1 MIYELLTF
9 KLLFLSG
16 GKQNR
21 MGSLDIIKKPIE
33 KELDEFEDYFKK
45 TIQSDIPLLS
55 LIVQYILRKK
65 GKQMRPMFVF
75 LAAKMNGDFNETSHM
90 AASSIELLHTATL
103 VHDDVVDESYERRGS
118 FSINALWK
126 NKLAVL
132 VGDYILAK
140 GLLLNIDNENY
151 RFLQLIS
158 RSVKDMSEG
167 EILQMRKSRKLDIN
181 YDTYFEIIEKKTASL
196 IATSLAIGAA
206 SVTDDQSIVER
217 MFDIGIDVGIAFQ
230 IKDDI
235 FDYQAKGI
243 LGKPTG
249 NDIKEKKIT
258 MPLLYVLSNSDEK
271 ERRRILHEVKRKHKN
286 TAKVQELV
294 NLVVERGGLDYA
306 TEQMNVYRD
315 RAIQKI
321 MEFPETDAR
330 ASLIELV
337 NYVTTRKK

>member
-1 MIYELLTF
+1 MA
-9 KLLFLSG
+9 
-16 GKQNR
+16 
-21 MGSLDIIKKPIE
+21 SLDTIKAPII
-33 KELDEFEDYFKK
+33 KELDDFEEYFKD

-55 LIVQYILRKK
+55 LIINYLLRKK

-75 LAAKMNGDFNETSHM
+75 LSAKMVGGFNETTHM

-151 RFLQLIS
+151 QFLKIIS

-167 EILQMRKSRKLDIN
+167 EILQLRKSRKLDID
-181 YDTYFEIIEKKTASL
+181 YDTYYDIIKKKTASL
-196 IATSLAIGAA
+196 IATSMSIGAA
-206 SVTDDQSIVER
+206 SVTEDKEVIER
-217 MFDIGIDVGIAFQ
+217 MFEIGIDAGIAFQ

-235 FDYQAKGI
+235 FDYQAKGV

-258 MPLLYVLSNSDEK
+258 LPLLYVLENSDEK
-271 ERRRILHEVKRKHKN
+271 ERKRILHEVKKRNKN

-294 NLVVERGGLDYA
+294 NLVVERGGLEYA
-306 TEQMNVYRD
+306 TEQMNYYKNK
-315 RAIQKI
+315 AISGLN
-321 MEFPETDAR
+321 EFPESDSRKA
-330 ASLIELV
+330 LIELV
-337 NYVTTRKK
+337 NYISTRKK

>member
-1 MIYELLTF
+1 MT
-9 KLLFLSG
+9 
-16 GKQNR
+16 
-21 MGSLDIIKKPIE
+21 SLDIIQKPI
-33 KELDEFEDYFKK
+33 KDELNQFEDYFKK

-55 LIVQYILRKK
+55 LIINYILRKK

-75 LAAKMNGDFNETSHM
+75 LAAKMTGEFNDSTYM

-140 GLLLNIDNENY
+140 GMLLNIDNENY
-151 RFLQLIS
+151 NFLKLIS

-167 EILQMRKSRKLDIN
+167 EILQLRKSRKLDID

-196 IATSLAIGAA
+196 IATSMAMGAA
-206 SVTDDQSIVER
+206 SVSDDESLVEKLFR
-217 MFDIGIDVGIAFQ
+217 IGIDAGIAFQ

-235 FDYQAKGI
+235 FDYQAKGL

-258 MPLLYVLSNSDEK
+258 LPLLYVLSNSEEK
-271 ERRRILHEVKRKHKN
+271 EKRRILREVKRKNKN
-286 TAKVQELV
+286 TSKVQELV
-294 NLVVERGGLDYA
+294 NLVVERGGLEYA
-306 TEQMNVYRD
+306 TEQMNFYRD
-315 RAIQKI
+315 RAISEI
-321 MEFPETDAR
+321 NNFPETDSRNAM
-330 ASLIELV
+330 IELI

>member
-1 MIYELLTF
+1 LLI
-9 KLLFLSG
+9 L
-16 GKQNR
+16 NR
-21 MGSLDIIKKPIE
+21 SKAARMTSLDIIKKPIE
-33 KELDEFEDYFKK
+33 QELNEFEEYFKK

-55 LIVQYILRKK
+55 VITNYILRKK

-75 LAAKMNGDFNETSHM
+75 LSAKMNGGFNESTYM

-140 GLLLNIDNENY
+140 GMLLNIDNKRYN
-151 RFLQLIS
+151 FLHLIS

-167 EILQMRKSRKLDIN
+167 EILQMRKSRKLDID
-181 YDTYFEIIEKKTASL
+181 YETYFEIIEKKTASL
-196 IATSLAIGAA
+196 IATSMAIGTA
-206 SVTDDQSIVER
+206 SVTDDEETVAK
-217 MFDIGIDVGIAFQ
+217 MFQIGIDVGIAFQ

-235 FDYQAKGI
+235 FDYQAKGL

-258 MPLLYVLSNSDEK
+258 LPLLYVLSNSTEK
-271 ERRRILHEVKRKHKN
+271 EKRRILHEVKRKNKN

-294 NLVVERGGLDYA
+294 NLVVERGGLEYA
-306 TEQMNVYRD
+306 TEQMNFYRD
-315 RAIQKI
+315 RAITKI
-321 MEFPETDAR
+321 NEFPESPSRQA
-330 ASLIELV
+330 LVELV

>member
-1 MIYELLTF
+1 
-9 KLLFLSG
+9 
-16 GKQNR
+16 
-21 MGSLDIIKKPIE
+21 MGSLDIIRKPIE
-33 KELDEFEDYFKK
+33 KELDEFEDYFKN

-55 LIVQYILRKK
+55 LIIQYILRKK

-75 LAAKMNGDFNETSHM
+75 LAAKMNGEFNETSHM

-167 EILQMRKSRKLDIN
+167 EILQMRKSRKLDID

-206 SVTDDQSIVER
+206 SVTEDQDIVER

-294 NLVVERGGLDYA
+294 KLVVDRGGLDYA

-330 ASLIELV
+330 TALIELV

>member
-1 MIYELLTF
+1 
-9 KLLFLSG
+9 
-16 GKQNR
+16 
-21 MGSLDIIKKPIE
+21 MGSLDIIRKPIT
-33 KELDEFEDYFKK
+33 KELDEFEAYFKS
-45 TIQSDIPLLS
+45 TIKSDIPLLS
-55 LIVQYILRKK
+55 LIIQYILRKK

-75 LAAKMNGDFNETSHM
+75 LAAKMNGGFNETTYM

-132 VGDYILAK
+132 VGDFILAK

-151 RFLQLIS
+151 RFLKLIS

-167 EILQMRKSRKLDIN
+167 EILQMRKSRKLDID

-206 SVTDDQSIVER
+206 SVTENEDIIEQ
-217 MFDIGIDVGIAFQ
+217 MFEIGIHVGIAFQ

-271 ERRRILHEVKRKHKN
+271 ERRRILREVKKKHKN

-294 NLVVERGGLDYA
+294 KLVVDRGGLDYA

-321 MEFPETDAR
+321 MEFPETEAR

>member
-1 MIYELLTF
+1 MA
-9 KLLFLSG
+9 
-16 GKQNR
+16 
-21 MGSLDIIKKPIE
+21 SLDIIKEPIE
-33 KELDEFEDYFKK
+33 KELNEFESYFKT

-55 LIVQYILRKK
+55 TIINYILRKK

-75 LAAKMNGDFNETSHM
+75 LSAKMNGSFNERTYM

-103 VHDDVVDESYERRGS
+103 IHDDVVDESYERRGS

-132 VGDYILAK
+132 VGDYILGR
-140 GLLLNIDNENY
+140 GLLLNVENENY
-151 RFLQLIS
+151 QFLQLIS

-181 YDTYFEIIEKKTASL
+181 FETYYEIIRKKTASL
-196 IATSLAIGAA
+196 IATSMAIGAA
-206 SVTDDQSIVER
+206 SVSDDQELVEF
-217 MFDIGIDVGIAFQ
+217 MFGIGIDAGIAFQ

-258 MPLLYVLSNSDEK
+258 LPLLYVLSKSEEK
-271 ERRRILHEVKRKHKN
+271 EKRRILGEVKRKNKN
-286 TAKVQELV
+286 SAKVQELV
-294 NLVVERGGLDYA
+294 MLVTERGGLEYA
-306 TEQMNVYRD
+306 TEQMNFYRD
-315 RAIQKI
+315 RAISKI
-321 MEFPETDAR
+321 MEFPETPAR
-330 ASLIELV
+330 TALVELV

>member
-1 MIYELLTF
+1 
-9 KLLFLSG
+9 
-16 GKQNR
+16 
-21 MGSLDIIKKPIE
+21 MGSLDIIRKPIE
-33 KELDEFEDYFKK
+33 KELDEFEDYFKN

-55 LIVQYILRKK
+55 LIIQYILRKK

-75 LAAKMNGDFNETSHM
+75 LAAKMNGGFNETSHM

-167 EILQMRKSRKLDIN
+167 EILQMRKSRKLDID
-181 YDTYFEIIEKKTASL
+181 YDTYFEIIKKKTASL

-206 SVTDDQSIVER
+206 SVTEDQDIVER
-217 MFDIGIDVGIAFQ
+217 MFAIGIDVGIAFQ

-258 MPLLYVLSNSDEK
+258 MPLLYVLCNSDER

-294 NLVVERGGLDYA
+294 NLVVDRGGLDYA

-330 ASLIELV
+330 TALIELV
-337 NYVTTRKK
+337 NYVTIRKK

>member
-1 MIYELLTF
+1 MLILSRSKHGQMISTDAIKDEL
-9 KLLFLSG
+9 K
-16 GKQNR
+16 
-21 MGSLDIIKKPIE
+21 
-33 KELDEFEDYFKK
+33 EFEDYFRT

-55 LIVQYILRKK
+55 VIINYILRKK

-75 LAAKMNGDFNETSHM
+75 LTAKMCGEFNETTYM

-103 VHDDVVDESYERRGS
+103 LHDDVVDESYERRGS

-140 GLLLNIDNENY
+140 GLLLNLDNKKY
-151 RFLQLIS
+151 SFLQLIS

-167 EILQMRKSRKLDIN
+167 EILQMRKSRKLNID
-181 YDTYFEIIEKKTASL
+181 YDTYYEIIRKKTASL
-196 IATSLAIGAA
+196 IATSMAIGAA
-206 SVTDDQSIVER
+206 SVTEDEKLIER
-217 MFDIGIDVGIAFQ
+217 MFQIGLDVGIAFQ

-235 FDYQAKGI
+235 FDYQSKGV

-258 MPLLYVLSNSDEK
+258 LPLLYVLSNSKEK
-271 ERRRILHEVKRKHKN
+271 EKRRILNEVKRKNKN
-286 TAKVQELV
+286 TAKVQQLV

-306 TEQMNVYRD
+306 TEQMNLYRD
-315 RAIQKI
+315 RALAKI
-321 MEFPETDAR
+321 NELPETDAR
-330 ASLIELV
+330 NSLMELV

>member
-1 MIYELLTF
+1 MNRSKI
-9 KLLFLSG
+9 
-16 GKQNR
+16 KQ
-21 MGSLDIIKKPIE
+21 MTSLDIIKAPIQT
-33 KELDEFEDYFKK
+33 ELEAFEDYFKA
-45 TIQSDIPLLS
+45 TIQSDIPFLS
-55 LIVQYILRKK
+55 LIINYLLRKK

-75 LAAKMNGDFNETSHM
+75 LAAKMNGDFNESTNM

-140 GLLLNIDNENY
+140 GMLLNIDNKKYN
-151 RFLQLIS
+151 FLHLIS

-167 EILQMRKSRKLDIN
+167 EILQMRKSRKLDID

-196 IATSLAIGAA
+196 IATSMAIGAA
-206 SVTDDQSIVER
+206 SVTDDETVVEK
-217 MFDIGIDVGIAFQ
+217 MFRIGIDAGIAFQ

-235 FDYQAKGI
+235 FDYQAKGL

-258 MPLLYVLSNSDEK
+258 LPLLYVLSNSDDKEK
-271 ERRRILHEVKRKHKN
+271 RRILHEVKRKNKN

-294 NLVVERGGLDYA
+294 KLVVERGGLDYA
-306 TEQMNVYRD
+306 TEQMNYYRD
-315 RAIQKI
+315 RAITAI
-321 MEFPETDAR
+321 NEFPESDSRTA
-330 ASLIELV
+330 LIELV

>member
-1 MIYELLTF
+1 MT
-9 KLLFLSG
+9 
-16 GKQNR
+16 
-21 MGSLDIIKKPIE
+21 SLDIIKSPI
-33 KELDEFEDYFKK
+33 KNELKEFEDYFKK
-45 TIQSDIPLLS
+45 TVQSDIPLLS
-55 LIVQYILRKK
+55 VIIRYILRKK

-75 LAAKMNGDFNETSHM
+75 LTAKMCGEFNESSYM

-132 VGDYILAK
+132 VGDYILAR
-140 GLLLNIDNENY
+140 GLLLNLDNHKY
-151 RFLQLIS
+151 SFLQLIS

-167 EILQMRKSRKLDIN
+167 EILQMRKSRKLDID
-181 YDTYFEIIEKKTASL
+181 YDTYYEIIRKKTASL
-196 IATSLAIGAA
+196 IATSMAIGAA
-206 SVTDDQSIVER
+206 SVSEDQELVEK
-217 MFDIGIDVGIAFQ
+217 MFEIGMDVGIAFQ

-235 FDYQAKGI
+235 FDYQSKGV

-258 MPLLYVLSNSDEK
+258 LPLLYVLSNSTEK
-271 ERRRILHEVKRKHKN
+271 EKRRILHQVKRKHKN

-294 NLVVERGGLDYA
+294 KLVVDRGGLDYA
-306 TEQMNVYRD
+306 TEQMNLYRD
-315 RAIQKI
+315 RAIKNI
-321 MEFPETDAR
+321 NELPESDSRKA
-330 ASLIELV
+330 LVELV

>member
-1 MIYELLTF
+1 M
-9 KLLFLSG
+9 LFLTE
-16 GKQNR
+16 GKTR
-21 MGSLDIIKKPIE
+21 HMGSLDIIRKPITH
-33 KELDEFEDYFKK
+33 ELDEFEDYFKS
-45 TIQSDIPLLS
+45 TIKSDIPLLS
-55 LIVQYILRKK
+55 LIIQYILRKK

-75 LAAKMNGDFNETSHM
+75 LAAKMNGGFNETTHM

-132 VGDYILAK
+132 VGDFILAK
-140 GLLLNIDNENY
+140 GLLLNIDNDNY
-151 RFLQLIS
+151 RFLKLIS

-167 EILQMRKSRKLDIN
+167 EILQMRKSRKLDLD
-181 YDTYFEIIEKKTASL
+181 YDSYFEIIEKKTASL

-206 SVTDDQSIVER
+206 SVTDDNEVIER
-217 MFDIGIDVGIAFQ
+217 MFRIGIDVGIAFQ

-235 FDYQAKGI
+235 FDYQAKGA

-271 ERRRILHEVKRKHKN
+271 ERRRILNEVKKKHKN

-294 NLVVERGGLDYA
+294 KLVVDRGGLDYA

-315 RAIQKI
+315 RAIQRI
-321 MEFPETDAR
+321 LEFPETDAR